1 MTPLFTTSI
10 CSENTRYTVVVL
22 CACCVA
28 FVIEIA
34 RRFSNMKE
42 EMKQNNYV
50 MQVKITNDVMLKISE
65 EMIKSDQSRA
75 DASKLRIKTKKYH
88 V

>member
-1 MTPLFTTSI
+1 
-10 CSENTRYTVVVL
+10 
-22 CACCVA
+22 
-28 FVIEIA
+28 
-34 RRFSNMKE
+34 MKE